1 MKLTTEQIQTVEN
14 YLTNKDVEYIDLHL
28 EVLDHISTD
37 IETTMNENKLDF
49 NEAFDEVK
57 LRWNKTFS
65 YKWTY
70 WLGISNG
77 GSKLFIDNC
86 LKIYKPLFYK
96 SMLFIMLIVGCF
108 YGSSQFFNIDLLPYK
123 QIINT
128 LYIVFAML
136 YVGFSLSWYF
146 HVKTTT
152 IKSTFS
158 YLFNKQIFPN
168 IYLVLYLFVSDSFNS
183 QEEFKYSKFLIFT
196 SLISILV
203 IGHYF
208 YKSHLNA
215 VSKYKKYQLQ

>member
-1 MKLTTEQIQTVEN
+1 MKLNEKELQQVKY
-14 YLTNKDVEYIDLHL
+14 YLNEKKIDYIDIYAEVFDHL
-28 EVLDHISTD
+28 ATD
-37 IETTMNENKLDF
+37 IETTMETSKVDF
-49 NEAFDEVK
+49 ETSFDEVK
-57 LRWNKTFS
+57 LRWNETFS
-65 YKWTY
+65 YKWTL

-96 SMLFIMLIVGCF
+96 SMLFIVLIVGCF
-108 YGSSQFFNIDLLPYK
+108 YGSNHFFNIDLLPYK
-123 QIINT
+123 HLINT

-136 YVGFSLSWYF
+136 YVGLSLFWYF
-146 HVKTTT
+146 HIKTIT

-183 QEEFKYSKFLIFT
+183 QEEFKYSKFLIFS

-208 YKSHLNA
+208 YKSHSNA
-215 VSKYKKYQLQ
+215 ISKYKKYQLQ